1 MASVLPPNDKSVS
14 QQDWALAFAGWVAD
28 YRPSRNSIE
37 EGEEMI
43 PSRLEDLDSELV
55 EKGWEWEC
63 VKHGFEW
70 TLSADKEEIRRIGEM
85 AVRGENDSGVGV
97 GIVYGSRTV
106 GYFEETV
113 EMIRE
118 WWKEDDSVG
127 GGERKKVIE
136 RVEGTNH
143 FGFVHKP
150 EEFIKVLMWC
160 VGKLK

>member
-1 MASVLPPNDKSVS
+1 
-14 QQDWALAFAGWVAD
+14 
-28 YRPSRNSIE
+28 
-37 EGEEMI
+37 MI

-113 EMIRE
+113 ELVRE
-118 WWKEDDSVG
+118 WWEADERG
-127 GGERKKVIE
+127 GQGKGRGKKVIE
-136 RVEGTNH
+136 SVEGTNH

-150 EEFIKVLMWC
+150 EEFVKVLMRC
-160 VGKLK
+160 VDSLK